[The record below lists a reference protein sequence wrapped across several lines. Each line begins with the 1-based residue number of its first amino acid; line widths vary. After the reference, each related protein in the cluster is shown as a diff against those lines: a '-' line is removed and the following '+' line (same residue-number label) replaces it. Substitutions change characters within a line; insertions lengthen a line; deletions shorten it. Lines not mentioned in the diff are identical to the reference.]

1 MLQGVVGDQGAQ
13 YLVYGHE
20 TGESGTHHLQG
31 YVEWSKKISL
41 KSLKKHLGT
50 KRIHLEKANG
60 SLDQNQAYCKKEGGV
75 VFEDGTPMRPVGQ
88 LDHQL
93 EDLFISTPNCIN
105 CYAQGKR
112 NDLLEIKDL
121 LDKGASQAVIAE
133 QHFSKW
139 VVYRR
144 SFQAYTALKMKDRY
158 FKTIVIVLWGLTGTG
173 KTRYVWDQ
181 VQDRTI
187 WCPGDYQWFD
197 GYEGQDIVLLDDYR
211 GEYAIQMLLKLL
223 DRYPMSVP
231 VKGSFRKWSPKKI
244 YITSNLDP
252 HGWYPDA
259 HHESIKAMF
268 RRFTAVEHI
277 MENLY

>member
-75 VFEDGTPMRPVGQ
+75 VFEDGTPMRPVGL

-105 CYAQGKR
+105 CYA
-112 NDLLEIKDL
+112 
-121 LDKGASQAVIAE
+121 
-133 QHFSKW
+133 
-139 VVYRR
+139 
-144 SFQAYTALKMKDRY
+144 
-158 FKTIVIVLWGLTGTG
+158 
-173 KTRYVWDQ
+173 
-181 VQDRTI
+181 
-187 WCPGDYQWFD
+187 
-197 GYEGQDIVLLDDYR
+197 
-211 GEYAIQMLLKLL
+211 
-223 DRYPMSVP
+223 
-231 VKGSFRKWSPKKI
+231 
-244 YITSNLDP
+244 
-252 HGWYPDA
+252 
-259 HHESIKAMF
+259 
-268 RRFTAVEHI
+268 
-277 MENLY
+277 